1 MSEQPEVGPAA
12 IIAGFDWEARTANVV
27 AALQPGRCQA
37 MVSVSRPLPKPS
49 PTSTA
54 TDR

>member
-12 IIAGFDWEARTANVV
+12 MIAGLDWGARTANVA
-27 AALQPGRCQA
+27 AALWPGRCQA
-37 MVSVSRPLPKPS
+37 MVSVSGPLPKPS
-49 PTSTA
+49 PTSTP